1 MRYVF
6 KLVWIFGI
14 FASFPAS
21 FFVILCSHQKV
32 DWYWH
37 LFTLLASRLRLR
49 TTYSC
54 HLEIPAREDAMFQ
67 VLVEGVGRMYP
78 SIEGANPSI
87 RHELLGPEEAHHDA
101 ASGWI
106 ISGQFSVFTLW

>member
-1 MRYVF
+1 MV
-6 KLVWIFGI
+6 
-14 FASFPAS
+14 
-21 FFVILCSHQKV
+21 LCNSNGG
-32 DWYWH
+32 D
-37 LFTLLASRLRLR
+37 LLQSTDLR

-78 SIEGANPSI
+78 SIEGANLSI

-101 ASGWI
+101 ASGWM
-106 ISGQFSVFTLW
+106 SSVQFLVFVFLSCVPACETG